1 MSQSN
6 SAATA
11 SLLSEAVAFHQKGQ
25 LQAAQALYREV
36 LSISPR
42 QFDAL
47 HLLGVV
53 ARQLGQAELAVS
65 LISDAISVDA
75 TQAAPHCN
83 LGAALQ
89 DLGRA
94 EDALASYDR
103 AVQRDPN
110 YALAFS
116 NRGNALRKLG
126 RNEEAL
132 HSYDRALALRPAY
145 PEASCNRAA
154 VLHALGRPDEALAS
168 ADRALAGRG
177 NYAEALCVRG
187 NALYSLARL
196 PEAVECY
203 DRALM
208 LRGDSVEAHLGR
220 AIALQ
225 KLHAFDEAVE
235 SYDRVIALRPDH
247 ASAQQYRA
255 NTLRSMGRTAEAIA
269 GYRHALALGADSV
282 QIEFALAALGVGAAP
297 ERSPPGYV
305 KALFDQYAGHFD
317 EHLSGVLDYRTP
329 EVLGAALARTL
340 ADQRGDTLDLGC
352 GTGLCAPYLRS
363 YSRSLTGID
372 LSEKMLDKARERG
385 LYDRTECA
393 DILEFLAAS
402 TNAFDLIVA
411 ADVFVYF
418 GDLAAIFAQAFGA
431 LRPSGYFCFSVE
443 ASEDADFMLLPSN
456 RFAHALPYLR
466 RLADG
471 AGFSLVEVQTIPLR
485 SENGV
490 QVPGHAVV
498 LRSLKPAAE

>member
-6 SAATA
+6 SPATA

-65 LISDAISVDA
+65 LISDAIGVDA

-89 DLGRA
+89 DLDRA
-94 EDALASYDR
+94 QEALASYER
-103 AVQRDPN
+103 AVQLDPN
-110 YALAFS
+110 YALALS

-126 RNEEAL
+126 RTEEAL
-132 HSYDRALALRPAY
+132 RSYDRALELRPAY

-154 VLHALGRPDEALAS
+154 VLQELGRPEEALAS
-168 ADRALAGRG
+168 ADQALAGRG

-187 NALYSLARL
+187 NALYSLARF

-203 DRALM
+203 ERALM
-208 LRGDSVEAHLGR
+208 IKDDSVEAHLGR
-220 AIALQ
+220 GIALQ
-225 KLHAFDEAVE
+225 KLHAFEEALE
-235 SYDRVIALRPDH
+235 SYDRAIALRPDH

-255 NTLRSMGRTAEAIA
+255 NTLRSLGRNAEAIA
-269 GYRHALALGADSV
+269 GYRHALALGADAA
-282 QIEFALAALGVGAAP
+282 QIAFALAALGAGDAP
-297 ERSPPGYV
+297 ERPPQGYV

-317 EHLSGVLDYRTP
+317 EHLSGVLDYQTP
-329 EVLGAALARTL
+329 AVLGAALARTL
-340 ADQRGDTLDLGC
+340 AGEPGDTLDLGC
-352 GTGLCAPYLRS
+352 GTGLCAPYLRP
-363 YSRSLTGID
+363 YSRSLTGVD
-372 LSEKMLDKARERG
+372 LSNKMLDKARERG
-385 LYDRTECA
+385 LYDRLECT
-393 DILEFLAAS
+393 DIAKFLAAG
-402 TNAFDLIVA
+402 TDDFDLIVA

-418 GDLAAIFAQAFGA
+418 GDLAPIFSLVHSA
-431 LRPSGYFCFSVE
+431 LRPNGCFCFSVE
-443 ASEDADFMLLPSN
+443 ASEGADFTLTPSN

-466 RLADG
+466 RLAG
-471 AGFSLVEVQTIPLR
+471 SAGLAVVEAQSTPLR
-485 SENGV
+485 TENGA

-498 LRSLKPAAE
+498 LRSLKPAAQ